1 MLPRNSPLSPG
12 SGQARLAYDRAPS
25 KVSRNLLEAVHI
37 AKCIQ
42 DTAKSTRNKH
52 WMERLASRASRVVS
66 SARGEYLQ
74 LREKYLERG
83 TRVRGSRGSSGGGT
97 NVELELRLAFGKRF
111 EDLPKHLENIKRD
124 LEIYEALD
132 DVAAL
137 VNKEKDLRDHCDKL
151 RAWKTKFNLAAIK
164 IARMTRHKRERTD
177 TNEATT
183 NRTNSG
189 TTPTH
194 GPARVRGNSQKVTMT
209 FLSSSISDPVINN
222 CGGDSISTSNVHG
235 VRITIAKKVVN
246 VKHYHA
252 VGLRQRRWRR

>member
-1 MLPRNSPLSPG
+1 MPHATLPF
-12 SGQARLAYDRAPS
+12 SGLQ
-25 KVSRNLLEAVHI
+25 NLLEAVHI

-42 DTAKSTRNKH
+42 QDTAESTRNKH
-52 WMERLASRASRVVS
+52 WVERLASRASRVVS
-66 SARGEYLQ
+66 SARGDE
-74 LREKYLERG
+74 EK
-83 TRVRGSRGSSGGGT
+83 RVRGRRSSSGSGAD
-97 NVELELRLAFGKRF
+97 VELELMLAFGERF
-111 EDLPKHLENIKRD
+111 EDLLEHLENIKRD

-137 VNKEKDLRDHCDKL
+137 INKEKDLRDHCDKL

-209 FLSSSISDPVINN
+209 FSSSSISDPVINN

-235 VRITIAKKVVN
+235 ARITIAKKVVN

-252 VGLRQRRWRR
+252 VGLHQRRWRR

>member
-1 MLPRNSPLSPG
+1 MPPCNSPLSPG
-12 SGQARLAYDRAPS
+12 SSQASLAYDHAPS
-25 KVSRNLLEAVHI
+25 KVSRNVLQAVHI
-37 AKCIQ
+37 TKCIQ
-42 DTAKSTRNKH
+42 DTAKSTRNKQH
-52 WMERLASRASRVVS
+52 WVERLASRASRVVS

-74 LREKYLERG
+74 LRENYLERG
-83 TRVRGSRGSSGGGT
+83 SRVGGRGSSNGSGAD
-97 NVELELRLAFGKRF
+97 VELELTLAFGERF
-111 EDLPKHLENIKRD
+111 KDLLEHLENIKRD
-124 LEIYEALD
+124 LEIHETLD

-137 VNKEKDLRDHCDKL
+137 INKEKDLRDHCDKL
-151 RAWKTKFNLAAIK
+151 RAWKTKFN
-164 IARMTRHKRERTD
+164 IARMTRHKRERTN

-209 FLSSSISDPVINN
+209 FSSSSISDPVINN

-235 VRITIAKKVVN
+235 TRITIAKKVVN

-252 VGLRQRRWRR
+252 VSVSEDH